1 MTFAT
6 RITTAGHQSVTVIS
20 RTLAI
25 TDWVSR
31 YLGLWWTAADV
42 GPGRTP
48 TGPVIRADVDVEQ
61 HAALGARVL
70 AGRPDEVT
78 YATAPML
85 IIRDATGLVTA
96 TQPDDGLSYAWDP
109 AAGRMR
115 IVGADETAVATAT
128 ARLAREVV
136 RGRLLSDGWRILH
149 ASAVTRPNDGATL
162 LTLGNKGAGKTTTGF
177 LLARTG
183 LHLLANDRVFARL
196 DGEVVR
202 VLPWPSA
209 AAIGF
214 GLLDA
219 LGWYEPVRARARA
232 GGRMHPT
239 QKQKVTDALLAGDR
253 TPLWTTSGAELKPQF
268 FPDQLES
275 WLGLTLATEGH
286 VVGILFPEIVP
297 GAAPA
302 VTMAAR
308 GVSDADFFG
317 SATEDRYPDV
327 FGLLPAE
334 TSTKALV
341 GHLAQLPHRTLT
353 MNHDPEASTAVLL
366 EAARSVVP

>member
-6 RITTAGHQSVTVIS
+6 RITTADGPSVTVTS
-20 RTLAI
+20 ETSAI
-25 TDWVSR
+25 TDWVGR
-31 YLGLWWTAADV
+31 YLGLWWTAENVDPGTAD
-42 GPGRTP
+42 
-48 TGPVIRADVDVEQ
+48 GPVIRADIDERQ
-61 HAALGARVL
+61 HAALGRRVL
-70 AGRPDEVT
+70 AGLPEVIA
-78 YATAPML
+78 YAAAPML
-85 IIRDATGLVTA
+85 VSRSESGLVTA
-96 TQPDDGLSYAWDP
+96 TQPEDRLSYEWDP
-109 AAGRMR
+109 GATRMR
-115 IVGADETAVATAT
+115 IVGTDETSVATAT

-136 RGRLLSDGWRILH
+136 RGRLLADGWQILH
-149 ASAVTRPNDGATL
+149 ASAVTRPADGATL

-183 LHLLANDRVFARL
+183 GFQLLANDRVFARF
-196 DGEVVR
+196 DGEVIR

-219 LGWYEPVRARARA
+219 LGWYEPVRARVRA
-232 GGRMHPT
+232 GEQMHPT

-253 TPLWTTSGAELKPQF
+253 TPLWKASGVEMKPQF

-286 VVGILFPEIVP
+286 AVGILFPEIKAKTVP
-297 GAAPA
+297 GLTT
-302 VTMAAR
+302 VAR
-308 GVSDADFFG
+308 GVADADFFG

-334 TSTKALV
+334 TSTKELA
-341 GHLAQLPHRTLT
+341 GHLGRLPHQALT
-353 MNHDPEASTAVLL
+353 MNHDPDASTAVLL
-366 EAARSVVP
+366 DAVDSVL